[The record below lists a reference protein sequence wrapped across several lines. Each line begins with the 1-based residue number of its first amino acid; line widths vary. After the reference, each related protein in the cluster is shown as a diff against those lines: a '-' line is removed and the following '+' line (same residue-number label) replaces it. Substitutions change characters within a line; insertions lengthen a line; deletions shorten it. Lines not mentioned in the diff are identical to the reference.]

1 MLPLV
6 KMEQNGG
13 KVISQVKVKLEVVAV
28 MVEVIVDQ
36 MDQEKIN
43 GPEADQIKPK
53 MTRIGRV
60 HMAR

>member
-13 KVISQVKVKLEVVAV
+13 KEISQVKAKLVVAV
-28 MVEVIVDQ
+28 VVEVIVDQ
-36 MDQEKIN
+36 MDHEKIN
-43 GPEADQIKPK
+43 GEDQTKPK
-53 MTRIGRV
+53 VTRIGRV

>member
-13 KVISQVKVKLEVVAV
+13 KGISQAKAKLVVAAV
-28 MVEVIVDQ
+28 VEVTVGQ
-36 MDQEKIN
+36 MDHEKIN
-43 GPEADQIKPK
+43 GEDQIKTK
-53 MTRIGRV
+53 VTRIGPV

>member
-13 KVISQVKVKLEVVAV
+13 KGISLIKVKLAVVV
-28 MVEVIVDQ
+28 VVEVTVGQ
-36 MDQEKIN
+36 MDNEKTN
-43 GPEADQIKPK
+43 GEDQTKTK
-53 MTRIGRV
+53 VTRIGRV